1 MQYMKINFLE
11 LNVPLYNAQIQ
22 LLCFLFPQFYGSQLN
37 GIIIIINVIIIINIT
52 IKFFIIIIMIILPRL
67 CSSLTDW
74 SSNRLQGSH
83 TILQELRLLPLS
95 RIYFMNS

>member
-1 MQYMKINFLE
+1 MVLLLSLTLLLLLTLPLNF
-11 LNVPLYNAQIQ
+11 
-22 LLCFLFPQFYGSQLN
+22 FM
-37 GIIIIINVIIIINIT
+37 IIV
-52 IKFFIIIIMIILPRL
+52 MIILPRL

-95 RIYFMNS
+95 RFIL